1 MLRDSFEYM
10 TTEVTLNEP
19 AISAGSKLL
28 QILVVSSLILV
39 ATFFGY
45 KYLPVLMS
53 SQIRD
58 NGKLVALI
66 VCGPVLAL
74 YSAITIGIR
83 QPKQFSVSAE
93 GIALGNAIAGKDFY
107 PWHDVSEFTLCSN
120 TKRLRLRVDRVELKE
135 TLNLKKF
142 GVSQQQFEQIQ
153 KFASDKMG

>member
-1 MLRDSFEYM
+1 M

-19 AISAGSKLL
+19 AISASSKLL

-58 NGKLVALI
+58 KGRLVALV
-66 VCGPVLAL
+66 VCGPALAL
-74 YSAITIGIR
+74 YSAIIIGIR
-83 QPKQFSVSAE
+83 QPMQFSVSEE
-93 GIALGNAIAGKDFY
+93 GVALGNAISGKSFF
-107 PWHDVSEFTLCSN
+107 PWHEVSEFTLSSN
-120 TKRLRLRVDRVELKE
+120 KKRLRLGVERYKLKK

-142 GVSQQQFEQIQ
+142 GITQQQIEQIE
-153 KFASDKMG
+153 KFASNNRGLA